1 MVPRTETGNRNQ
13 RQEPETVTDLFA
25 APGIIPSTFPS
36 IESFRGRLV
45 LIKPKSQKQ
54 VPNNL
59 GNPGDMKDQITADVT
74 VVDGLGP
81 VNLFKQRQ
89 FTGQTLP
96 GPDFPGVW
104 LDAQVVVVQLQDAL
118 RAQGMVLGRIDTKTP
133 GTMAVKGNPWG
144 IIAPTEEDKQ
154 TARNFLATRTVAAAA
169 APAPA
174 PAPVAQPAPVYA
186 PQPVVAAA
194 PVAPP
199 APVQLPTPGSAPA
212 GVNPFA

>member
-1 MVPRTETGNRNQ
+1 M
-13 RQEPETVTDLFA
+13 TDPFA
-25 APGIIPSTFPS
+25 APGVIPSTFPS

-54 VPNNL
+54 VPNTL

-96 GPDFPGVW
+96 GPDFPNSW

-118 RAQGMVLGRIDTKTP
+118 KSGGMVLGRIDTKTP

-154 TARNFLATRTVAAAA
+154 IARNFLATRTVAAAA
-169 APAPA
+169 AP
-174 PAPVAQPAPVYA
+174 VAQPVPVYA

-199 APVQLPTPGSAPA
+199 APVQLPAPGSAPA